1 MDVRRRGVGD
11 GGRCP
16 VEMRQ
21 CRSKHPLVCYCSC
34 VVPDSG
40 GHPSAAGMF
49 CDDPFIELEVKVR
62 QGPSNVDTK
71 KGTTT
76 NGSSFNYLSISAT
89 LFHTTDFVLQET

>member
-1 MDVRRRGVGD
+1 
-11 GGRCP
+11 
-16 VEMRQ
+16 
-21 CRSKHPLVCYCSC
+21 
-34 VVPDSG
+34 
-40 GHPSAAGMF
+40 MF